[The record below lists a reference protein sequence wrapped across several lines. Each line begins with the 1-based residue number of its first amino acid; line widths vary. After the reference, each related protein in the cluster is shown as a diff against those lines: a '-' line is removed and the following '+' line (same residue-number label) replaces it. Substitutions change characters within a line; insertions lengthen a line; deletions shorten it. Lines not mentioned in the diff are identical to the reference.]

1 MLSQYL
7 FCRNKIFHIL
17 GIKTFLSN
25 LRIRGAKKAKNI
37 PGRYPI
43 RRMKKI
49 SKMLRLRRKKRF
61 PRPNVF
67 FKNRFTQPA
76 IFVMLKVYLK
86 IPPRGSILPK
96 SAVRRA
102 AFHHPEAVLLGGS
115 LGRFDFSDTP

>member
-49 SKMLRLRRKKRF
+49 SDMLRLRRKNDSCGQMYF
-61 PRPNVF
+61 
-67 FKNRFTQPA
+67 
-76 IFVMLKVYLK
+76 
-86 IPPRGSILPK
+86 SK
-96 SAVRRA
+96 SLYA
-102 AFHHPEAVLLGGS
+102 AG
-115 LGRFDFSDTP
+115 DFCYA

>member
-17 GIKTFLSN
+17 GIKNFLSN

-49 SKMLRLRRKKRF
+49 SKMLRLRRKKI
-61 PRPNVF
+61 
-67 FKNRFTQPA
+67 PA
-76 IFVMLKVYLK
+76 AKCIFQ
-86 IPPRGSILPK
+86 K
-96 SAVRRA
+96 SLYA
-102 AFHHPEAVLLGGS
+102 AG
-115 LGRFDFSDTP
+115 DFCYA

>member
-17 GIKTFLSN
+17 GIKNFLSN
-25 LRIRGAKKAKNI
+25 LRIRGAEKQKYTRAISDPPHEKD
-37 PGRYPI
+37 I
-43 RRMKKI
+43 RHAAPAQ
-49 SKMLRLRRKKRF
+49 KKRF
-61 PRPNVF
+61 LRPNVF
-67 FKNRFTQPA
+67 FRNRFTQPA
-76 IFVMLKVYLK
+76 LFVMLKMYLK

-102 AFHHPEAVLLGGS
+102 AFHHPEAALLGGS